1 MSNLSLADS
10 TSQFGVDPSDT
21 KRELAQVK
29 REAKRI
35 GDLLL
40 QRDKELE
47 GLRKENFNLIN
58 RCRNTLAAKPTK

>member
-1 MSNLSLADS
+1 MSNLSLADN

-21 KRELAQVK
+21 KRELAHLR
-29 REAKRI
+29 REAKKLSDI
-35 GDLLL
+35 LL

-58 RCRNTLAAKPTK
+58 RCRNTLASMQTK